1 MSSLKK
7 AYLWIKRESMSTTE
21 AKSEILE
28 LLDQLPERHFP
39 VILEY
44 LKQIKQFIE
53 MDEEAATHLEEI
65 IKEDDNLLKRL
76 AE

>member
-1 MSSLKK
+1 
-7 AYLWIKRESMSTTE
+7 MSTTE
-21 AKSEILE
+21 AKSEIFE

-44 LKQIKQFIE
+44 LKQIKQLIE

>member
-1 MSSLKK
+1 
-7 AYLWIKRESMSTTE
+7 MSTAE
-21 AKSEILE
+21 AKTEILA

-44 LKQIKQFIE
+44 LKQIKQLIE
-53 MDEEAATHLEEI
+53 LDEEAGTHLEDI
-65 IKEDDNLLKRL
+65 MKEDNNLLKRL

>member
-1 MSSLKK
+1 
-7 AYLWIKRESMSTTE
+7 MSTAE
-21 AKSEILE
+21 AKSEILD

-44 LKQIKQFIE
+44 LKQIKQLIE

-65 IKEDDNLLKRL
+65 MREDDNLLKRL
-76 AE
+76 AK